1 VSSEG
6 LISFLS
12 EELPYI
18 WRDAYL
24 LHVNDGVEASVIVSG
39 QVDIRYKKEDRS
51 R

>member
-1 VSSEG
+1 MSREG

-24 LHVNDGVEASVIVSG
+24 LHVNDGGEASVIVSG
-39 QVDIRYKKEDRS
+39 QVDIRYKKEDSGR
-51 R
+51 

>member
-1 VSSEG
+1 VSREG

-24 LHVNDGVEASVIVSG
+24 LHVNDGGEASVIVSA
-39 QVDIRYKKEDRS
+39 QVDIRYKKEDSGR
-51 R
+51 